1 MKKIICKAMGG
12 VCDTEITGETA
23 DELMA
28 NGKQHVHD
36 AADGG
41 DEAHKEVI
49 ERMKSMSKEGH
60 DKWAEDFTNKFE
72 TLEDA

>member
-1 MKKIICKAMGG
+1 MKKTTCKAMGG
-12 VCDTEITGETA
+12 VCDAEITGETA

-41 DEAHKEVI
+41 DEAHKEVV
-49 ERMKSMSKEGH
+49 ERIKALSKEDH
-60 DKWAEDFTNKFE
+60 DKWAEDFASKFD